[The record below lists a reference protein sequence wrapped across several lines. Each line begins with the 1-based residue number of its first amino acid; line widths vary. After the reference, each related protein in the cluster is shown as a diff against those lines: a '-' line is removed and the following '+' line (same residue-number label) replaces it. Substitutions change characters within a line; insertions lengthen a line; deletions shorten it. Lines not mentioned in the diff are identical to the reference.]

1 MTITEDTERDLVLTR
16 IFDVPREKLFRC
28 WTEAD
33 LVKQWFA
40 PLPWTISHAELDL
53 RPGGSSLVVMRSPEG
68 QDYPNP
74 GLYLEVVENEKIV
87 VTDAYTS
94 AWEPSH
100 KPFMTAIITFED
112 LGEGKTRYTAV
123 ARHWSVEDRKAHEEM
138 GFHAGWGQCAEQMAA
153 LAAKI

>member
-1 MTITEDTERDLVLTR
+1 MTTTEDTDLVLTR

-28 WTEAD
+28 WTEVD

-40 PLPWTISHAELDL
+40 PLPWTVSHAELDP

-74 GLYLEVVENEKIV
+74 GIYLEVVENEKIV

-94 AWEPSH
+94 AWVPSQ
-100 KPFMTAIITFED
+100 KPFMTAIITFEG
-112 LGEGKTRYTAV
+112 LGNGKTRYTAA
-123 ARHWSVEDRKAHEEM
+123 ARHWTAEDRKTHDEM